1 MRCNSHAQTVCEF
14 CCKLFAKSKGS
25 KTNRWEEYFKK
36 MINKENRAVE
46 AKGGEKAGSN
56 RK

>member
-1 MRCNSHAQTVCEF
+1 MH
-14 CCKLFAKSKGS
+14 KLYVNFVVKCLLNQKGS

-36 MINKENRAVE
+36 MINKESRAVE
-46 AKGGEKAGSN
+46 AKGGEKAGSK

>member
-1 MRCNSHAQTVCEF
+1 MHKLYVNFVVNCLLNQKVARQTD
-14 CCKLFAKSKGS
+14 GR
-25 KTNRWEEYFKK
+25 NRPYFKK